1 MKPRFYLSN
10 PSIHLSLLCIH
21 SSIYQSIHVDT
32 SIYPSSISTIYL
44 CSYLYHQSAINI
56 PSCTIIYQSI
66 ISINPP
72 THQVSIHPS
81 THVYYPC
88 IMISTI
94 CLSSTNLYHVS
105 IICLYY
111 QSIYHLSSYLA
122 VLPIIKL
129 SFPSIH
135 PPIIYPSTHVYYLMS
150 TSTIIYESI
159 SIYHLSTYH
168 FYESIHT

>member
-1 MKPRFYLSN
+1 MYPFVHHLY
-10 PSIHLSLLCIH
+10 IHP
-21 SSIYQSIHVDT
+21 SIHVDT
-32 SIYPSSISTIYL
+32 SIYPSSISNIYL

-66 ISINPP
+66 ISVNPP

-88 IMISTI
+88 IIDLYY
-94 CLSSTNLYHVS
+94 LSSTNLYHVS

-135 PPIIYPSTHVYYLMS
+135 PPIIYPSTHVYYLTS

-168 FYESIHT
+168 FYEPIHP